1 MERGRRSCSAYPR
14 PKRARPRH
22 FPRVRRPAAFLSS
35 EARSFGAAGNRAGCA
50 HTPGAEAAR
59 RGPVP
64 LIGARHQCD
73 RDAQIGRKLR
83 KPVRSEHWHTRSSGS
98 PLPAGF
104 PGGLLD
110 PAFTPGICKTT
121 LRGRFNGL
129 LASAAADFSR
139 SVGRWLKPVREKPV
153 ETGSGTRAERTPA

>member
-1 MERGRRSCSAYPR
+1 M
-14 PKRARPRH
+14 
-22 FPRVRRPAAFLSS
+22 
-35 EARSFGAAGNRAGCA
+35 
-50 HTPGAEAAR
+50 
-59 RGPVP
+59 
-64 LIGARHQCD
+64 
-73 RDAQIGRKLR
+73 
-83 KPVRSEHWHTRSSGS
+83 RSEHWHTRSGGS

-139 SVGRWLKPVREKPV
+139 SVWRWLKPVREKPV
-153 ETGSGTRAERTPA
+153 ETGSGTRAECTPA